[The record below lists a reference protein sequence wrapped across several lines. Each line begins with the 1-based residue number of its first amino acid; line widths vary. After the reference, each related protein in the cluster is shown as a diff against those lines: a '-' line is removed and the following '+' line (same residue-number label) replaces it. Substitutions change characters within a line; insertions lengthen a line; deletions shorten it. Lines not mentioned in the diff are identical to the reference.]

1 MHGNTTLQRKIFA
14 LRGPA
19 YVLYVHG
26 NVDVIAVAVGV
37 INSIDVNVM
46 PQRNR

>member
-14 LRGPA
+14 LRGA
-19 YVLYVHG
+19 TSVLYAHG
-26 NVDVIAVAVGV
+26 NMGVIALAVDV